1 MINFIL
7 VDDDPKFVEVVKKHI
22 NDKMLKTKF
31 DYKIHPFYDYD
42 KDFFVKTRKIKS
54 GKIYILDIETKS
66 ASGIDVARKIR
77 EKDVDSVII
86 FVTSHNELGSEIV
99 KEQLM
104 FLTFICKFTN
114 FETNLKNAITKS
126 LEILN
131 HKTTIRFTDTS
142 VMYTIPI
149 KDILYVT
156 RDSIDRKCIIKTD
169 YGEYKVGKTL
179 AEIKEISKGELTQ
192 THRAC
197 LINED
202 RVRTFSKNDNIVK
215 FDTGETI
222 DLVSNNFWKGEYK

>member
-7 VDDDPKFVEVVKKHI
+7 VDDDQKFVEIVKALI

-31 DYKIHPFYDYD
+31 DYKIHTFYDYD
-42 KDFFVKTRKIKS
+42 KKFFDGVEKIKNN
-54 GKIYILDIETKS
+54 KIYILDIETKS
-66 ASGIDVARKIR
+66 ASGIDVARRIR
-77 EKDVDSVII
+77 DKDVDSVII

-114 FETNLKNAITKS
+114 FEINLQNAITKS

-142 VMYTIPI
+142 VVYTIPI

-169 YGEYKVGKTL
+169 YGEYRVGKTL
-179 AEIKEISKGELTQ
+179 ADIKEIANGELVQ

-202 RVRTFSKNDNIVK
+202 RVRTYSKNDNTVK
-215 FDTGETI
+215 FDNGETI
-222 DLVSNNFWKGEYK
+222 DLISSNYWKELAK

>member
-7 VDDDPKFVEVVKKHI
+7 VDDDQKFVEVVKGHI
-22 NDKMLKTKF
+22 NNKMLKTKF
-31 DYKIHPFYDYD
+31 DYKIHAFYDYD
-42 KDFFVKTRKIKS
+42 KKFFDSIVKIKNN
-54 GKIYILDIETKS
+54 KIYILDIETNS
-66 ASGIDVARKIR
+66 ASGIDIARKIR

-114 FETNLKNAITKS
+114 FEISLRNAITKS

-131 HKTTIRFTDTS
+131 HKTTIRFVDTS
-142 VMYTIPI
+142 VVYTIPI

-179 AEIKEISKGELTQ
+179 AEIKAISKGELVQ

-202 RVRTFSKNDNIVK
+202 RIRTFSKNDNTVK
-215 FDTGETI
+215 FDNGEII
-222 DLVSNNFWKGEYK
+222 DLVSTNYWKGLSK